1 MTEQRYDPQEI
12 EPRWQA
18 LWAKERTW
26 EVSNDG
32 AAGQAGGRASS
43 SYVLEMLPYP
53 SGEPHI
59 GHLKVYSV
67 GDAIAH
73 YHRRTGHRVLHPM
86 GYDAFG
92 LPAENH
98 AIKTGVHPRDSTAA
112 SIASFQ
118 REFRRWGI
126 SIDWSREIATHDP
139 RYYRWTQ
146 WIFLQL
152 FGAGLAY
159 RKEAAVKWCPK
170 DQTVLANEQVEADG
184 TCERC
189 GAIVEIRQ
197 LEQWFL
203 RITDYAERLLND
215 LDGIEWPEHV
225 KTMQRNW
232 IGRSEGA
239 EVTFRCE
246 DLDPAH
252 PIDYPVFT
260 TRPDTLFGATFFV
273 MAPEHPD
280 VARLAEG
287 TPYESDVR
295 EYVNHAL
302 NESNEE
308 RGNAERPKT
317 GVPLGRTVTNPVNG
331 EQIPMYVADYVL
343 MEYGTGAIMA
353 VPGHDER
360 DYAFARAYEL
370 PIRRVIEGPASA
382 APDADP
388 SAAETT
394 EEGLPYAGDGLL
406 VNSHP
411 DFDGMP
417 NREALSA
424 IVAWLDRE
432 GKGHASVNYRL
443 RDWLVSRQRYW
454 GCPIPIVNCERC
466 GIVPVPEDQLPVEL
480 PEIEDYTPKG
490 RSPLEAAEDWVK
502 TKCPEC
508 GGPARRET
516 DTMDTFVD
524 SSWYFLRYCDAANE
538 QAAWDPA
545 ALKEWMPVD
554 QYIGGVEHAIL
565 HLMYARFFTKAL
577 ADLGHLDFQEP
588 FRALFTQGMV
598 TKDGAKMSKSRG
610 NVVSP
615 AAIIERYGA
624 DTARCYI
631 LFIGPPDQDADW
643 SDEGMEGV
651 HRFLSRLWRLAVETS
666 EIGGEV
672 PHAAPPAG
680 PHVALPRTAHV
691 QSGGAAHAPPRTTS
705 SAFQKHVES
714 AFAAHVPTQTAEINE
729 TDGKPVEGEDL
740 ELLRKA
746 NWAIEKVS
754 GDLRRFAFNTAI
766 AAVMELLNECSRLR
780 ESASVETKRFA
791 LATAASLLFPFAP
804 HVSADIY
811 DRLTGERVW
820 EQPWPQADEALLER
834 DEYELVCQVNG
845 KLRDRVQAATDA
857 DADELKELCKA
868 APNVKAHLDGKEL
881 VKEIVVPGKL
891 VNLVVR

>member
-1 MTEQRYDPQEI
+1 MAEHRYDPHEI

-18 LWAKERTW
+18 VWASERTW
-26 EVSNDG
+26 EVSNEAG
-32 AAGQAGGRASS
+32 AQERGEGRPGPARAGAQPGGLASN

-59 GHLKVYSV
+59 GHLKCYSV

-73 YHRRTGHRVLHPM
+73 FHRRLGSRVLHPM

-98 AIKTGVHPRDSTAA
+98 AIKTGVHPRESTAE
-112 SIASFQ
+112 SIATFQ
-118 REFRRWGI
+118 SQFHSWGI
-126 SIDWSREIATHDP
+126 SIDWSRELATDEP
-139 RYYRWTQ
+139 SYYRWTQ
-146 WIFLQL
+146 WIFLEL
-152 FGAGLAY
+152 FRAGLAY

-170 DQTVLANEQVEADG
+170 DQTVLANEQVDADG
-184 TCERC
+184 RCERC
-189 GAIVEIRQ
+189 GALVEVRQ

-203 RITDYAERLLND
+203 RITDYAERLLSD
-215 LDGIEWPEHV
+215 LDGIAWPAHV

-246 DLDPAH
+246 E
-252 PIDYPVFT
+252 IGVDYPVFT

-280 VARLAEG
+280 VMRLARATTHEQAVH
-287 TPYESDVR
+287 D
-295 EYVNHAL
+295 YVNHAL
-302 NESNEE
+302 TETNEE
-308 RGNAERPKT
+308 RGNAEKPKT

-353 VPGHDER
+353 VPAHDER
-360 DYAFARAYEL
+360 DHAFARTFEL
-370 PIRRVIEGPASA
+370 PIRRVIAGGE
-382 APDADP
+382 D
-388 SAAETT
+388 
-394 EEGLPYAGDGLL
+394 LPYTGDGALM
-406 VNSHP
+406 NSNP
-411 DFDGMP
+411 AFDGMG
-417 NREALSA
+417 NREALGA
-424 IVAWLDRE
+424 IVEWLDRE

-454 GCPIPIVNCERC
+454 GTPIPIVYCEGC
-466 GIVPVPEDQLPVEL
+466 GMVPVPDDRLPVEL
-480 PEIEDYTPKG
+480 PDIEDYTPKG
-490 RSPLEAAEDWVK
+490 RSPLAAAEDWVN
-502 TKCPEC
+502 TSCPVC
-508 GGPARRET
+508 GESARRET

-524 SSWYFLRYCDAANE
+524 SSWYFLRYCDASND

-545 ALKEWMPVD
+545 VLREWMPVD

-588 FRALFTQGMV
+588 FQALFTQGMV

-615 AAIIERYGA
+615 AAIVERVGA

-631 LFIGPPDQDADW
+631 LFVGPPDQDADW
-643 SDEGMEGV
+643 SDEGVEGV
-651 HRFLSRLWRLAVETS
+651 HRFLARLWRLAAE
-666 EIGGEV
+666 
-672 PHAAPPAG
+672 
-680 PHVALPRTAHV
+680 
-691 QSGGAAHAPPRTTS
+691 
-705 SAFQKHVES
+705 
-714 AFAAHVPTQTAEINE
+714 TAEQAGAPRAE
-729 TDGKPVEGEDL
+729 LTVEVAVEGEDL
-740 ELLRKA
+740 ALLRKTH
-746 NWAIEKVS
+746 WATDKVS

-766 AAVMELLNECSRLR
+766 AAVMELLKDCSRLR
-780 ESASVETKRFA
+780 ESVELDTLRFA

-804 HVSADIY
+804 HVCADVY
-811 DRLTGERVW
+811 ERLTGERVW
-820 EQPWPQADEALLER
+820 EQPWPQAEEALLER
-834 DEYELVCQVNG
+834 AVYELVCQVNG
-845 KLRDRVQAATDA
+845 KVRDRVQASA
-857 DADELKELCKA
+857 DAGPEALKDLCRA
-868 APNVKAHLDGKEL
+868 APNVRVHVDGREI

>member
-1 MTEQRYDPQEI
+1 MAEQRYDPHEI

-18 LWAKERTW
+18 VWASERTW
-26 EVSNDG
+26 EVPNESAADG
-32 AAGQAGGRASS
+32 RDGRGPRASGAGTPQGGRTSN

-59 GHLKVYSV
+59 GHLKCYSV

-73 YHRRTGHRVLHPM
+73 FHRRLGARVLHPM

-98 AIKTGVHPRDSTAA
+98 AIKTGVHPRDSTAE
-112 SIASFQ
+112 SIDS
-118 REFRRWGI
+118 FRRQFHSWGI
-126 SIDWSREIATHDP
+126 SIDWSRELATDQP
-139 RYYRWTQ
+139 SYYRWTQ
-146 WIFLQL
+146 WIFLEL
-152 FGAGLAY
+152 FRAGLAY

-170 DQTVLANEQVEADG
+170 DQTVLANEQVDADG
-184 TCERC
+184 RCERC
-189 GAIVEIRQ
+189 GALVEVRQ

-203 RITDYAERLLND
+203 RITDYAERLLGD

-246 DLDPAH
+246 ELG
-252 PIDYPVFT
+252 IDYPVFT

-273 MAPEHPD
+273 IAPEHPD
-280 VARLAEG
+280 VMRLARG
-287 TPYESDVR
+287 TEHELAVHD
-295 EYVNHAL
+295 YVNHAL
-302 NESNEE
+302 NETNEE

-360 DYAFARAYEL
+360 DHAFARAFGL
-370 PIRRVIEGPASA
+370 AIRRVIVPPHAQDAVEA
-382 APDADP
+382 APGED
-388 SAAETT
+388 
-394 EEGLPYAGDGLL
+394 GLPYTGDGFLI
-406 VNSHP
+406 NAP
-411 DFDGMP
+411 GEFDGMD
-417 NREALSA
+417 NHAALGA

-454 GCPIPIVNCERC
+454 GAPIPILYCERC
-466 GIVPVPEDQLPVEL
+466 GIVPVPDEQLPVEL
-480 PEIEDYTPKG
+480 PDIEDYTPKG
-490 RSPLEAAEDWVK
+490 RSPLAAAEDWVN
-502 TKCPEC
+502 TECPAC
-508 GGPARRET
+508 RGRARRET

-524 SSWYFLRYCDAANE
+524 SSWYFLRYCDARNDR
-538 QAAWDPA
+538 AAWDPA
-545 ALKEWMPVD
+545 VLREWMPVD

-588 FRALFTQGMV
+588 FQALFTQGMV
-598 TKDGAKMSKSRG
+598 TNDGAKMSKSRG

-615 AAIIERYGA
+615 ASIVERVGA

-631 LFIGPPDQDADW
+631 LFVGPPDQDADW
-643 SDEGMEGV
+643 SDEGVEGV
-651 HRFLSRLWRLAVETS
+651 HRFLGRLWRLAAETA
-666 EIGGEV
+666 ERTGPPRAEL
-672 PHAAPPAG
+672 AA
-680 PHVALPRTAHV
+680 
-691 QSGGAAHAPPRTTS
+691 GAA
-705 SAFQKHVES
+705 
-714 AFAAHVPTQTAEINE
+714 AE
-729 TDGKPVEGEDL
+729 GADL
-740 ELLRKA
+740 ALLRKTH
-746 NWAIEKVS
+746 WAIDKVG

-766 AAVMELLNECSRLR
+766 AAVMELLNDCSRLR
-780 ESASVETKRFA
+780 ESVAPDTLRFA
-791 LATAASLLFPFAP
+791 LGTAASLLFPFAP
-804 HVSADIY
+804 HVCADIY
-811 DRLTGERVW
+811 GRLTGERVW
-820 EQPWPQADEALLER
+820 EQPWPQAEEALLES
-834 DEYELVCQVNG
+834 DVYELVCQVNG
-845 KLRDRVQAATDA
+845 KVRDRVQASA
-857 DADELKELCKA
+857 DASPEALKDLCRA
-868 APNVKAHLDGKEL
+868 APNVRAHVDGREV
-881 VKEIVVPGKL
+881 VKEVVVPGKL

>member
-1 MTEQRYDPQEI
+1 MAPEHRYDPQEI

-18 LWAKERTW
+18 LWAQERTW
-26 EVSNDG
+26 EVSNDS
-32 AAGQAGGRASS
+32 AADTAEQAGRRASS

-126 SIDWSREIATHDP
+126 SIDWSRELATHDP

-159 RKEAAVKWCPK
+159 RKEAAVKWCPH
-170 DQTVLANEQVEADG
+170 DQTVLANEQVDAEG
-184 TCERC
+184 HCERC
-189 GAIVEIRQ
+189 GALVEIRQ

-295 EYVNHAL
+295 EYVNKAL

-308 RGNAERPKT
+308 RGNAEKPKT

-331 EQIPMYVADYVL
+331 ERIPMYVADYVL

-360 DYAFARAYEL
+360 DYEFARAYEL

-382 APDADP
+382 APNADP

-394 EEGLPYAGDGLL
+394 EEGLPYPGDGLL

-443 RDWLVSRQRYW
+443 RDWLISRQRYW

-466 GIVPVPEDQLPVEL
+466 GIVPVGEDELPVEL
-480 PEIEDYTPKG
+480 PDIEDYTPKG
-490 RSPLEAAEDWVK
+490 RSPLEAAEDWVR

-508 GGPARRET
+508 GGEARRET

-524 SSWYFLRYCDAANE
+524 SSWYFLRYCDASNDR
-538 QAAWDPA
+538 AAWDPA

-565 HLMYARFFTKAL
+565 HLMYARFFCKAL

-588 FRALFTQGMV
+588 FKALFTQGMV

-651 HRFLSRLWRLAVETS
+651 HRFLSRLWRLAS
-666 EIGGEV
+666 D
-672 PHAAPPAG
+672 
-680 PHVALPRTAHV
+680 
-691 QSGGAAHAPPRTTS
+691 
-705 SAFQKHVES
+705 
-714 AFAAHVPTQTAEINE
+714 TAERADAAE
-729 TDGKPVEGEDL
+729 RPDTPVDEDAQE

-746 NWAIEKVS
+746 HWAIDKVS

-766 AAVMELLNECSRLR
+766 AAVMELLNECSRVR
-780 ESASVETKRFA
+780 ERTSVATQRFA
-791 LATAASLLFPFAP
+791 LTTAASLLFPFAP
-804 HVSADIY
+804 HVCADIY

-820 EQPWPQADEALLER
+820 EQPWPQADQAMLER

-845 KLRDRVQAATDA
+845 KLRDRVSAATGA
-857 DADELKELCKA
+857 DAEELKALCKA
-868 APNVKAHLDGKEL
+868 APNVQAHLDGKQI

>member
-1 MTEQRYDPQEI
+1 MAEHRYDPQEI

-26 EVSNDG
+26 EVSNDSAADG
-32 AAGQAGGRASS
+32 AEQAPT

-126 SIDWSREIATHDP
+126 SIDWSRELATHDP

-159 RKEAAVKWCPK
+159 RKQAAVKWCPK
-170 DQTVLANEQVEADG
+170 DQTVLANEQVDADG
-184 TCERC
+184 HCERC
-189 GAIVEIRQ
+189 GALVEVRQ

-203 RITDYAERLLND
+203 RITDYAERLLGD

-246 DLDPAH
+246 ELE
-252 PIDYPVFT
+252 IDYPVFT

-287 TPYESDVR
+287 TPYEQDVR
-295 EYVNHAL
+295 EYVNKAL

-308 RGNAERPKT
+308 RGNAEKPKT

-331 EQIPMYVADYVL
+331 EPIPMYVADYVL

-394 EEGLPYAGDGLL
+394 EQGLPYSGDGLL
-406 VNSHP
+406 VNSHA
-411 DFDGMP
+411 DFDGLP
-417 NREALSA
+417 NREALGA

-443 RDWLVSRQRYW
+443 RDWLISRQRYW

-466 GIVPVPEDQLPVEL
+466 GVVPVPQDQLPVEL
-480 PEIEDYTPKG
+480 PDIEDYTPKG
-490 RSPLEAAEDWVK
+490 QSPLQAAEEWVN
-502 TKCPEC
+502 TECPEC

-524 SSWYFLRYCDAANE
+524 SSWYFLRYCDACND

-545 ALKEWMPVD
+545 ALREWMPVD

-565 HLMYARFFTKAL
+565 HLLYARFFTKAL

-588 FRALFTQGMV
+588 FEALFTQGMV

-651 HRFLSRLWRLAVETS
+651 HRFLSRLWRMAAETS
-666 EIGGEV
+666 DLGGDV
-672 PHAAPPAG
+672 PHAARPAG
-680 PHVALPRTAHV
+680 
-691 QSGGAAHAPPRTTS
+691 AHAPLPR
-705 SAFQKHVES
+705 SAH
-714 AFAAHVPTQTAEINE
+714 APTRTAS
-729 TDGKPVEGEDL
+729 VEGDDL

-746 NWAIEKVS
+746 NWAIDKV
-754 GDLRRFAFNTAI
+754 GNDLRRFAFNTAI
-766 AAVMELLNECSRLR
+766 SAVMELLNECSRLR
-780 ESASVETKRFA
+780 ESTSVESRRFA
-791 LATAASLLFPFAP
+791 LASAASLLFPFAP

-811 DRLTGERVW
+811 ELLTGERVW
-820 EQPWPQADEALLER
+820 EQPWPQAEEAYLER

-845 KLRDRVQAATDA
+845 KLRDRVQAATGA
-857 DADELKELCKA
+857 QEQELKELCKA
-868 APNVKAHLDGKEL
+868 APNVQAHLQGKQI

>member
-1 MTEQRYDPQEI
+1 MIENRYDPQEI

-18 LWAKERTW
+18 LWARERTW
-26 EVSNDG
+26 EVSNESTADG
-32 AAGQAGGRASS
+32 RREDAQAGGRASN

-126 SIDWSREIATHDP
+126 SIDWSRELATHDP

-170 DQTVLANEQVEADG
+170 DQTVLANEQVDAEG
-184 TCERC
+184 HCERC
-189 GAIVEIRQ
+189 GALVEIRQ

-203 RITDYAERLLND
+203 RITDYAERLLGD

-246 DLDPAH
+246 ELG
-252 PIDYPVFT
+252 IDYPVFT

-287 TPYESDVR
+287 TPYEGDVHD
-295 EYVNHAL
+295 YVNHAL

-308 RGNAERPKT
+308 RGNAEKPKT

-360 DYAFARAYEL
+360 DYAFARAYDL
-370 PIRRVIEGPASA
+370 PICRVIEGPASA

-394 EEGLPYAGDGLL
+394 EQGLPYTGDGPL

-411 DFDGMP
+411 DFDGMA

-432 GKGHASVNYRL
+432 GKGHASINYRL

-454 GCPIPIVNCERC
+454 GCPIPVVNCERC
-466 GIVPVPEDQLPVEL
+466 GIVPVPENELPVEL
-480 PEIEDYTPKG
+480 PDIEDYTPKG

-508 GGPARRET
+508 GGAARRET

-524 SSWYFLRYCDAANE
+524 SSWYFLRYCDASNE

-545 ALKEWMPVD
+545 ALREWMPVD

-577 ADLGHLDFQEP
+577 ADLGHLDFEEP

-651 HRFLSRLWRLAVETS
+651 HRFLSRLWRLAVETA
-666 EIGGEV
+666 ERV
-672 PHAAPPAG
+672 D
-680 PHVALPRTAHV
+680 
-691 QSGGAAHAPPRTTS
+691 
-705 SAFQKHVES
+705 
-714 AFAAHVPTQTAEINE
+714 TQADADAEE
-729 TDGKPVEGEDL
+729 

-746 NWAIEKVS
+746 HWAIDKVS
-754 GDLRRFAFNTAI
+754 DDLRRFAFNTAI

-820 EQPWPQADEALLER
+820 EQPWPQADQALLER

-845 KLRDRVQAATDA
+845 KLRDRVTAATGA
-857 DADELKELCKA
+857 DAEELKELCRA
-868 APNVKAHLDGKEL
+868 APNVKAHLDGKEI